1 MSLLALLT
9 AHQDCVL
16 FRAALDRLLQP
27 ALPIASFV
35 SALDQK
41 SAWTTAEIRAFFGE
55 SRKPE
60 PQRRIAEIAALIPE
74 YGEFLDQHGFHP
86 HRDTAIDPAEFV
98 HDAIGHIALEH
109 PITPRGEV
117 VACAGVA
124 GFSSKIGMDY
134 FINALLMFCLGYRLF
149 DDVPPAQ
156 VPFDSAVREDI
167 AAAYGAGSALARH
180 LAYSEQGQALAV
192 DFIVQA
198 WPRIRQ
204 SKTLPIL

>member
-1 MSLLALLT
+1 MAIISLLT
-9 AHQDCVL
+9 AHQDCAL
-16 FRAALDRLLQP
+16 FRDALNRLRQP

-35 SALDQK
+35 SALEK
-41 SAWTTAEIRAFFGE
+41 KPAWTTAEIRAFFGD

-74 YGEFLDQHGFHP
+74 YGEFLDQHCFHA
-86 HRDTAIDPAEFV
+86 HRDNAIDPAEFV
-98 HDAIGHIALEH
+98 HDAIGHIALGN

-149 DDVPPAQ
+149 DDVPPAR
-156 VPFDSAVREDI
+156 VPVDSAVREDI
-167 AAAYGAGSALARH
+167 DVAYRAGSALAQR
-180 LAYSEQGQALAV
+180 LEYSEQGQAMAM
-192 DFIVQA
+192 DFIIQA

-204 SKTLPIL
+204 RKTLSIP